1 MKRREFL
8 GSAAASLAA
17 FGVLASRARAAA
29 ATPAKPAA
37 AIPPAWFA
45 QNGLPIGIQLYT
57 LGDELDKDF
66 DGVLGTLGKIGYRR
80 VELAG
85 FYNRTGEQLRKA
97 LNAAGLECRSAHVP
111 GVAQGPGHSLSG
123 DLSPLLR
130 DAERI
135 GLTDIVMPMFLMPE
149 SAAATKGVDDFR
161 ARVKLLG
168 ADDYQRTA
176 DLLNTKAVLLKAH
189 GLRLSYH
196 NHNPEFAPLKDG
208 KTGLQ
213 LLLEHTDPAL
223 VTFELDVGWVAAA
236 GADPAAF
243 LKAHSGRFRLM
254 HVKDIKAGSKPNFEL
269 SMDPSD
275 VGAGSID
282 WKAVL
287 PAGLAAGV
295 SHFFVEQEAPFP
307 GTRMDAARAAVAYLA
322 AFNA

>member
-8 GSAAASLAA
+8 GSAAASVAA
-17 FGVLASRARAAA
+17 FGLLASRARAAA
-29 ATPAKPAA
+29 AIAADAPAG
-37 AIPPAWFA
+37 WFA

-57 LGDELDKDF
+57 LGDELDRDF
-66 DGVLGTLGKIGYRR
+66 DGVLAALGKLGYRR

-85 FYNRTGEQLRKA
+85 FYNRTGEQLRKS

-149 SAAATKGVDDFR
+149 PAGPLNGVDDFR

-168 ADDYQRTA
+168 PDDYRRTA
-176 DLLNTKAVLLKAH
+176 DLLNDKAALLKAH

-196 NHNPEFAPLKDG
+196 NHNPEFAPLANG
-208 KTGLQ
+208 KTGMQ

-236 GADPAAF
+236 GANPAAF
-243 LKAHSGRFRLM
+243 LKAHAGRFRLM
-254 HVKDIKAGSKPNFEL
+254 HVKDIKAGSKPNFAL
-269 SMDPSD
+269 SMDPSN
-275 VGAGSID
+275 VGAGAVD

-307 GTRMDAARAAVAYLA
+307 GTRMDAARAAVAYLSAFA
-322 AFNA
+322 A

>member
-8 GSAAASLAA
+8 GSAAASIAA
-17 FGVLASRARAAA
+17 LGLLPARGRAAAPAAA
-29 ATPAKPAA
+29 ATPAG
-37 AIPPAWFA
+37 WFA
-45 QNGLPIGIQLYT
+45 QNRLPIGIQLYT
-57 LGDELDKDF
+57 LGDELEKDF
-66 DGVLGTLGKIGYRR
+66 DGVLATLGKIGYKR

-85 FYNRTGEQLRKA
+85 FYNRTGEQLRKT
-97 LNAAGLECRSAHVP
+97 LDAAGLECRSAHVP
-111 GVAQGPGHSLSG
+111 AVAQGGGHSLTG

-135 GLTDIVMPMFLMPE
+135 GLTDIVLPMFQLPE
-149 SAAATKGVDDFR
+149 AAGPIKSVEDFR
-161 ARVKLLG
+161 ARVQLLG
-168 ADDYQRTA
+168 ADDYSRTA
-176 DLLNTKAVLLKAH
+176 DLLNAKAALLKAH

-196 NHNPEFAPLKDG
+196 NHNPEFARLANG

-213 LLLEHTDPAL
+213 MLLEQTDPAL

-254 HVKDIKAGSKPNFEL
+254 HVKDIKAGSKSNFVL
-269 SMDPSD
+269 SMDPSN
-275 VGAGSID
+275 VGAGAVD

-295 SHFFVEQEAPFP
+295 SQFYVEQEAPFP
-307 GTRMDAARAAVAYLA
+307 GTRMDAARAAVAYLS

>member
-8 GSAAASLAA
+8 GSAAVSIASFSAMARLAQ
-17 FGVLASRARAAA
+17 AAA
-29 ATPAKPAA
+29 PATAKPATGG
-37 AIPPAWFA
+37 WFA
-45 QNGLPIGIQLYT
+45 QNNLPIGIQLYT

-66 DGVLGTLGKIGYRR
+66 DGVLATLGKIGYKR

-85 FYNRTGEQLRKA
+85 FYNRTGEQLRKS
-97 LNAAGLECRSAHVP
+97 LDAAGLECRSAHVP
-111 GVAQGPGHSLSG
+111 GVAQGSAHSLSG

-135 GLTDIVMPMFLMPE
+135 GLTDIVLPMFLMPE
-149 SAAATKGVDDFR
+149 GGGPIKGGDDFR
-161 ARVKLLG
+161 ARAKLLG
-168 ADDYQRTA
+168 PDDYRRTA
-176 DLLNTKAVLLKAH
+176 DLLNGKAALLKAH

-196 NHNPEFAPLKDG
+196 NHNPEFATLNGG

-213 LLLEHTDPAL
+213 LLLEQTDPAL

-254 HVKDIKAGSKPNFEL
+254 HVKDIKAGSSPNFEL
-269 SMDPSD
+269 KMDPSN

-282 WKAVL
+282 WKTVL

-307 GTRMDAARAAVAYLA
+307 GTRMDAARAAVAYLSGFSA
-322 AFNA
+322 